1 MAGLDGIKE
10 HVRKTVNLVK
20 LGKARDEKGLPRLDL
35 THHLVFTGNPG
46 TGKTTVARI
55 VGRIYKEI
63 GLLKSGHMIEVD
75 REHLIGVHLGETA
88 PKVKG
93 ARVTSATATQ

>member
-1 MAGLDGIKE
+1 M
-10 HVRKTVNLVK
+10 RKTVNLIA
-20 LGKARDEKGLPRLDL
+20 LGKAREKAGMPHLDL

-63 GLLKSGHMIEVD
+63 GLLKSGHLVEAD
-75 REHLIGVHLGETA
+75 RGDLVGGVCRADSPEN
-88 PKVKG
+88 
-93 ARVTSATATQ
+93 ARR